1 MEIEKDS
8 SDKQL
13 VSISV
18 RELVET
24 VFLEGDLFTNKS
36 FVNAMQEGIQIH
48 KKVQNDQKE
57 ADEKYIAEYSLS
69 YDCELDNIK
78 FHLTGRIDGITV
90 KNGSHFIEE
99 IKSTIIPLEQI
110 SEETFPVHWAQA
122 KCYAYMYSVQKK
134 LAKANVSLVY
144 YQKETGEIRRFTQ
157 SFLIESLGK
166 FFFETLELYSK
177 WASRETQWEI
187 IRNES
192 IEKMKFPFMEYRDG
206 QLDLIE
212 SIQNVTK
219 NGEVLF
225 AQAPTGI
232 GKTMAALYA
241 TINNFPKSGIKKI
254 FYLTA
259 RTVARVVAEKA
270 CKMLNE
276 NGLKFRSITLT
287 AKEKICLMGMPRCQ
301 KDKCPYTKG
310 YFNRVFDAT
319 DDILSSG
326 MSFTSENIVLFAQ
339 KYMLCPFEF
348 SLDLS
353 LWCDCVICDYN
364 YVFDPKVYLKRYFF
378 GNKGSGKYVFLID
391 EAHNMIKRSQE
402 MFSVTLCEN
411 ETQKAI
417 ATIKDDQEKILGALK
432 KLETI
437 FVKNRQKMS
446 DEDVQFLVNDEMPE
460 ESLMIVEKA
469 SDDLKKA
476 LEGEKHIDISE
487 QITDLYYNLSHF
499 VKIHDFYDS
508 HFKYLVQTD
517 KYGKIQCKEFCMD
530 PSKLL
535 QHFLNRGYATVFFS
549 ATLSPIHYF
558 VRMLGGTRDSIQFNT
573 SSPFPRENLSVMI
586 ENDVST
592 KYRERQNSYEIISKY
607 IQSIVNAKK
616 GNYLVFFPSYAYM
629 NKVHDYFQLIKNK
642 TSCIIQRPFMKERER
657 MDFLKAFSYQHGR
670 SLVGFAVMGG
680 IFGEGIDLV
689 GEQLSGAII
698 VGVGLPGISLEN
710 MVLKN
715 YFDENDE
722 SGYGYAFVFP
732 GINRVLQ
739 AVGRV
744 IRTEED
750 KGAVLLIDK
759 RFDHPTYRKLLPE
772 EWGYVPAIHNPD
784 LYESLLKAFWKQQ

>member
-1 MEIEKDS
+1 MEFNDAS
-8 SDKQL
+8 SKAPQL

-36 FVNAMQEGIQIH
+36 FVKSMQEGIQIH
-48 KKVQNDQKE
+48 KKVQTYQKE
-57 ADEKYIAEYSLS
+57 NDDEYIAEYSLS
-69 YDCELDNIK
+69 YDCELNNIR
-78 FHLTGRIDGITV
+78 FHLTGRIDGVTV

-99 IKSTIIPLEQI
+99 IKSTIIPLDQI
-110 SEETFPVHWAQA
+110 SEESFPIHWAQA

-157 SFLIESLGK
+157 SFLLESLNK
-166 FFFETLELYSK
+166 FFTETLDLYSK

-192 IEKMKFPFMEYRDG
+192 IEKMKFPFMEFRDG

-212 SIQNVTK
+212 SVQNSTQ
-219 NGEVLF
+219 NGDVLF
-225 AQAPTGI
+225 AQAPTGV
-232 GKTMAALYA
+232 GKTMAVLYA
-241 TINNFPKSGIKKI
+241 TISNMPKTGIKKI

-270 CKMLNE
+270 CKLLNE
-276 NGLKFRSITLT
+276 NGLKLRSITLT
-287 AKEKICLMGMPRCQ
+287 AKEKVCLMGTSRCQ
-301 KDKCPYTKG
+301 KDKCPYARG
-310 YFNRVFDAT
+310 YFNRIFDAT
-319 DDILSSG
+319 DDILNSG
-326 MSFTSENIVLFAQ
+326 LSFTSDNIVLFAQ

-353 LWCDCVICDYN
+353 LWCDCIICDYN

-391 EAHNMIKRSQE
+391 EAHNMIKRAQE
-402 MFSVTLCEN
+402 MFSVTICES
-411 ETQKAI
+411 ETYKAI
-417 ATIKDDQEKILGALK
+417 ATIKDDQEKIREALMLLK
-432 KLETI
+432 TI
-437 FVKNRQKMS
+437 FDKNRQKMS
-446 DEDVQFLVNDEMPE
+446 DEDVQFFVQEEMPE
-460 ESLMIVEKA
+460 ESLIIVEKVA
-469 SDDLKKA
+469 DKLKKA
-476 LEGEKHIDISE
+476 FEGEKVSDVSE
-487 QITDLYYNLSHF
+487 QITDFYYNLSNY

-508 HFKYLVQTD
+508 NFKYLVQPD
-517 KYGKIQCKEFCMD
+517 KYGKLLCKEFCID

-535 QHFLNRGYATVFFS
+535 QHFLKRSYATVFFS
-549 ATLSPIHYF
+549 ATLSPLHYF
-558 VRMLGGTRDSIQFNT
+558 VRMLGGTRDSIQCKT
-573 SSPFPRENLSVMI
+573 ESPFPRENLSVMI
-586 ENDVST
+586 ENEIST
-592 KYRERQNSYEIISKY
+592 KYKERHNSYEIISKY
-607 IQSIVNAKK
+607 IQSVVKAKK

-629 NKVHDYFQLIKNK
+629 NKVHDYYQLIKDK
-642 TSCIIQRPFMKERER
+642 TSCVLQKPFMRERER

-689 GEQLSGAII
+689 GEQLSGAIV

-750 KGAVLLIDK
+750 KGVVLLIDK
-759 RFDHPTYRKLLPE
+759 RFDHQTYRKLLPE
-772 EWGYVPAIHNPD
+772 EWGYVSAIHNPD
-784 LYESLLKAFWKQQ
+784 LYESLLKAFWKQ